1 MSNKKVKKK
10 KAKKPSAITM
20 THPDRGLAAAGLI
33 RKSLVE
39 LMEPGVLTED
49 GHGHAKT
56 ALHRC
61 DVAIKFY
68 AKGGMSIAAQKKLV
82 DISEGTFWVDQW
94 ALLDQETRVLRL
106 LCHIM
111 AASYFINE
119 LVRTHRLRG
128 PWEPLERALADMLR
142 WYVDDDHAEAEE
154 IMGKYCER
162 ILPFFQQ

>member
-1 MSNKKVKKK
+1 MKKK
-10 KAKKPSAITM
+10 KPKSKKSQVVIM
-20 THPDRGLAAAGLI
+20 TLADRGLAAAGLI

-39 LMEPGVLTED
+39 LMTPGVLTEE
-49 GHGHAKT
+49 GHGHAKA

-94 ALLDQETRVLRL
+94 LLLDQETRVLRL

-111 AASYFINE
+111 SASYFINE
-119 LVRTHRLRG
+119 LVRTHHLRG

-154 IMGKYCER
+154 IMGKYCDR
-162 ILPFFQQ
+162 MLPFFEQ